1 MQYRLSIIY
10 LKKCDI
16 YQENESRSNLHLG
29 RIAPTREDSKKDI
42 SSVGQ
47 TETSFL
53 VQNTLKIYFIL
64 YGLPKIFTEI
74 YFIKIVKNG

>member
-47 TETSFL
+47 TETSF
-53 VQNTLKIYFIL
+53 VGSEYFKNIIYFVRS
-64 YGLPKIFTEI
+64 TEDI
-74 YFIKIVKNG
+74 YRNLFY